1 MKTIRVFFTKTGRA
15 KYISHL
21 DVNRCIDRAIKRSGI
36 PVWYT
41 QGFNP
46 HIYTTFAMPISLGF
60 ESLCESFE
68 TRLVEDDFSLEEVK
82 TALNRVLPTG
92 LEVTQVAEPVM
103 EMKEIA
109 KADYGVDIRF
119 AGLTAGEL
127 AALLEG
133 FHAQDAIMVLKRS
146 KKGMLDVDIKP
157 HFEVLSHRE
166 EDSQLHL
173 ELRAAAGSTLN
184 INPMLV
190 IGALVEFAGR
200 PHDGYRVIRRQIYNG
215 KGEIFA

>member
-60 ESLCESFE
+60 ERLCESFE
-68 TRLVEDDFSLEEVK
+68 TRLVEDDFSLEDVK
-82 TALNRVLPTG
+82 TALNRVQPTG

-103 EMKEIA
+103 EMK
-109 KADYGVDIRF
+109 
-119 AGLTAGEL
+119 
-127 AALLEG
+127 
-133 FHAQDAIMVLKRS
+133 
-146 KKGMLDVDIKP
+146 
-157 HFEVLSHRE
+157 
-166 EDSQLHL
+166 
-173 ELRAAAGSTLN
+173 
-184 INPMLV
+184 
-190 IGALVEFAGR
+190 
-200 PHDGYRVIRRQIYNG
+200 
-215 KGEIFA
+215 

>member
-68 TRLVEDDFSLEEVK
+68 TRLVEEDFPLDQVRDSLNQVLP
-82 TALNRVLPTG
+82 AGLRVLRA
-92 LEVTQVAEPVM
+92 AEPVM
-103 EMKEIA
+103 DMKEIA
-109 KADYGVDIRF
+109 RADYDVDIRF
-119 AGLTAGEL
+119 EGKTGEEL
-127 AALLEG
+127 AQLLEG
-133 FHAQDAIMVLKRS
+133 FLAQEAIMVLKRS

-157 HFEVLSHRE
+157 HFQVLSHRE
-166 EDSQLHL
+166 EDCQIHL
-173 ELRAAAGSTLN
+173 ELRAAAGNTLN

-190 IGALVEFAGR
+190 IGAFAEFAGV
-200 PHDGYRVIRRQIYNG
+200 PHDGYAVVRHQIYNEQ
-215 KGEIFA
+215 GEIFA

>member
-68 TRLVEDDFSLEEVK
+68 TRLVEEDFPLDQVRDSLNQVLP
-82 TALNRVLPTG
+82 AGLRVLRA
-92 LEVTQVAEPVM
+92 AEPVM
-103 EMKEIA
+103 DMKEIA
-109 KADYGVDIRF
+109 RADYDVDIRF
-119 AGLTAGEL
+119 AGKTGEEL
-127 AALLEG
+127 AQLLEG
-133 FHAQDAIMVLKRS
+133 FLAQEAIMVLKRS

-157 HFEVLSHRE
+157 HFQVLSHRE
-166 EDSQLHL
+166 ADCQIHL
-173 ELRAAAGSTLN
+173 ELRAAAGNTLN

-190 IGALVEFAGR
+190 IGAFAEFAGV
-200 PHDGYRVIRRQIYNG
+200 PHDGYAVVRRQIYNEQ
-215 KGEIFA
+215 GEIFA

>member
-103 EMKEIA
+103 EMKEI
-109 KADYGVDIRF
+109 DLPGGGDRRSGPGRQGGDQNPHGGHWHPHPIR
-119 AGLTAGEL
+119 LCRRP
-127 AALLEG
+127 LL
-133 FHAQDAIMVLKRS
+133 HPA
-146 KKGMLDVDIKP
+146 
-157 HFEVLSHRE
+157 
-166 EDSQLHL
+166 
-173 ELRAAAGSTLN
+173 N
-184 INPMLV
+184 
-190 IGALVEFAGR
+190 
-200 PHDGYRVIRRQIYNG
+200 
-215 KGEIFA
+215 